1 MRFEVGQI
9 FQGTVDTTMRAEV
22 ISISN
27 DGRDARLKL
36 LTQDHST
43 FELNVGGVKAGHQYW
58 RLAP

>member
-1 MRFEVGQI
+1 
-9 FQGTVDTTMRAEV
+9 V